1 MRVPSPFES
10 FNARPLSAEVVAS
23 TFIPSDNFSNVAIR
37 AHSIVA
43 GPRGSGKTSLLK
55 MLQTRALEV
64 WKHPEAELYRDRVD
78 YTGVFIPTDI
88 AWEDQLKNL
97 GFRHLEE
104 TERQQLCVAAFS
116 AHVFHAIIGA
126 FINRLDRFYP
136 GNGVPHRRVRL
147 TENDETTIVKEIAGN
162 NHLTPSVN
170 SLRALKY
177 AVRARIG
184 EIWEIATRE
193 INCESATRSKR
204 FAQLPFLSFHFLKQA
219 GFAVEVFNDAIGDP
233 EGRWALLFDE
243 LEIAPPF
250 ILQQLLKAFRSVDE
264 HLLIKVSLSPYSA
277 ELDEFRKSLRATGGQ
292 DYNEISL
299 SHSHK
304 ERGYEFGRQ
313 LLESLISDEG
323 FSSKSLEEVFGT
335 SPFEQDSQKAY
346 RAGSIQYKTI
356 EKALDSDSEF
366 RAYFQQRNLS
376 LDKLADM
383 SGLDR
388 AKNVRKLFPTL
399 LLRQFFRTHPI
410 QGVQKRQK
418 KRSRKNPTIYGGA
431 TGLLAVS
438 EGNPRWL
445 IGMARPLL
453 AQFRHSGRVPIR
465 AQTEQMLRAADR
477 FRAVLKL
484 IPVQKSA
491 RYPNETVLGII
502 DRIAAF
508 FHDSVMGSFRP
519 QPYGCFT
526 IDKDTDPGVVAALG
540 LALNAGGIVFVP
552 RTKSAALLGHLVGER
567 FRLSYLLSMYYEIP
581 IRLGAEVPLSRIL
594 RGEREEIPSQP
605 TLL

>member
-64 WKHPEAELYRDRVD
+64 WKHPEADLYRGRVD

-88 AWEDQLKNL
+88 AWEDQLENL
-97 GFRHLEE
+97 GFRHLRDD
-104 TERQQLCVAAFS
+104 ERQQLCVAAFS
-116 AHVFHAIIGA
+116 AHVFHAVIGA
-126 FINRLDRFYP
+126 FVNRLDRFHP
-136 GNGVPHRRVRL
+136 GTGVHHRRTPL
-147 TENDETTIVKEIAGN
+147 NEKDETNIVKEIARN
-162 NHLTPSVN
+162 SHLAPSVN

-177 AVRARIG
+177 AAKARIG
-184 EIWEIATRE
+184 EVWEIAARE
-193 INCESATRSKR
+193 INCDSNTRPQR
-204 FAQLPFLSFHFLKQA
+204 FAELPFLSFHFLKQA
-219 GFAVEVFNDAIGDP
+219 GFAIEVFNDAIGES

-243 LEIAPPF
+243 LEIAPRF
-250 ILQQLLKAFRSVDE
+250 ILQQLLRAFRSVDE
-264 HLLIKVSLSPYSA
+264 RLLIKVSLSPYST

-292 DYNEISL
+292 DYNEIIL

-313 LLESLISDEG
+313 LLDSLISDEG
-323 FSSKSLEEVFGT
+323 LKSKTLEDVFGV
-335 SPFEQDSQKAY
+335 SPFEKDTKNAY
-346 RAGSIQYKTI
+346 KPGSIQYNTI
-356 EKALDSDSEF
+356 EKALQTDLGF
-366 RAYFQQRNLS
+366 RLYFGRRNLS
-376 LDKLADM
+376 LDKLTEM
-383 SGLDR
+383 TGLER
-388 AKNVRKLFPTL
+388 AKNIRKLFPTL

-410 QGVQKRQK
+410 EGVKKRQK
-418 KRSRKNPTIYGGA
+418 QRSRKNPSIYGGA

-453 AQFRHSGRVPIR
+453 TQFRQSGRIPIR
-465 AQTEQMLRAADR
+465 AQTEQMLRTATR

-484 IPVQKSA
+484 IPVQRSA
-491 RYPNETVLGII
+491 KYPNETVLGII

-508 FHDSVMGSFRP
+508 FHESVMGPFRP
-519 QPYGCFT
+519 QPYGCFV
-526 IDKDTDPGVVAALG
+526 IDEDANAGIVAALG
-540 LALNAGGIVFVP
+540 IALNAGAIVFVP
-552 RTKSAALLGHLVGER
+552 RTKGAVLLGHLINER
-567 FRLSYLLSMYYEIP
+567 FRLSYLLSVYYEIP

-594 RGEREEIPSQP
+594 RGEREELSAQP